1 MKILIYIISLAA
13 ISLIIYNLIQ
23 IDTENFFSKDNFNY
37 AIMIL
42 AGISCLIIMRIMML
56 NEKMKKMKKNM

>member
-13 ISLIIYNLIQ
+13 VSLIIYNLIQ

>member
-13 ISLIIYNLIQ
+13 VSLIIYNLIQ
-23 IDTENFFSKDNFNY
+23 IDTESFFSKDNFNY

>member
-13 ISLIIYNLIQ
+13 ISIIVFNVTQ
-23 IDTENFFSKDNFNY
+23 IDLENFFSKDNFNY

-42 AGISCLIIMRIMML
+42 AGLSCLIVMRIMMV
-56 NEKMKKMKKNM
+56 NEKITKAKKNK

>member
-13 ISLIIYNLIQ
+13 VSLIIYNLIQ
-23 IDTENFFSKDNFNY
+23 IDTKNFFSKDNFNY